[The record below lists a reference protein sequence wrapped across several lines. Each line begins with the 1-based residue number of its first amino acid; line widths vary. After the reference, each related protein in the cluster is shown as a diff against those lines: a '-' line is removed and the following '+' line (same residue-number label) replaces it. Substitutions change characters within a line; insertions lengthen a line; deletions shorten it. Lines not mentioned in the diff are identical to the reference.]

1 MAPQQS
7 ADRAEYEAEQR
18 AKRQQSD
25 GTYYGSTT
33 TGATPQTPVRPAQ
46 PVYTGG
52 TPTSTSG
59 YSPPPQPQPTYYG
72 GTPTSQT
79 GYAPPPGPP
88 PVYTGGTPTAPYRAV
103 NPTAYASGVVYE
115 ITDLRPEEDYSAE
128 GAYQRA
134 LDAVEWD
141 TRQEYYSR
149 YGFDPLQPPNP
160 REYSNILRARRA
172 NALRYIVENIP
183 DTLDRYPTLT
193 QALAERDL
201 DPDEYRKLVNLAE
214 LDNAYQAFLN
224 NPDPQAR
231 TNILLTMNPVQRAA
245 FIDYNQA
252 QLQEAA
258 DYANSLR
265 GQMGEDWNTFW
276 EFRVAPIL
284 DGLMWLNE
292 NSQQTYRALTVSLQD
307 ARDVILSGPD
317 TPGFSEAW
325 GRFITGV
332 FPVANVGYAIENW
345 SKVAPGVYDKEGVD
359 TLRAEYGDMAVD
371 AILRWEELKADG
383 KPNPWDRWF
392 MEYAGTPAQDVVR
405 KLTSLKDADPKLLEL
420 ASKVD
425 SYNMGNTGM
434 VALGAMGLPDD
445 WRGSAGWDAAAATL
459 NVVGTVALD
468 PTNYILGGIS
478 VARSARYSLYKWSNA
493 PGLEESFKMSRTR
506 MMFDSIGDEVARM
519 ENLDPT
525 QRAIVRDV
533 LRRSNE
539 AQLPPQVIDELVG
552 FTRTLPDGSKQY
564 VGFSK
569 TLPDGTVQRGI
580 RNADDAYQYFMSKM
594 VAENILAGVGFGDK
608 FGTVWE
614 QIARA
619 SNSARRY
626 PISPGKSI
634 AGVARD
640 KFRMF
645 AALHNPSNR
654 HFARKLADEVADLDD
669 PVAVA
674 QYLESNGIKFGADR
688 GRVPR
693 FQNDLLSGSAIYG
706 NRYADRTFWAR
717 LDRFMRLGAKAP
729 FPDVMYM
736 ADGRDAGLVYK
747 WARSFLS
754 RQDAAFISDVWRNA
768 GSEAVRKQIFNGL
781 VKTHTGA
788 VGVQVRTP
796 GADWRAFLPE
806 TVRGGTYSPTLR
818 MRRDENGM
826 FVWDRT
832 PSDLAK
838 VEDEVAEFQTTAESL
853 MHGTTRNFE
862 TFKAGV
868 PNRRNKQNSGVFY
881 FTEDREVANRWGP
894 DRTIAV
900 VEPDNV
906 GGTLGDFDY
915 LEYVELDDA
924 GKAAMDADLREYV
937 LSRTGK
943 DPKFVMVDPD
953 TGDWVPAT
961 IDDLNIERLYD
972 YEFGRIKYPDARVI
986 ETTVYG
992 KTIDLV
998 PPRDRIITRPN
1009 HEASEFEKWLT
1020 AKSPAELEF
1029 LKNKFNLDVADS
1041 NTWERGRD
1049 RIREWGMGYS
1059 HERDT
1064 AFHQWMRDNGYG
1076 KAKVVDAYESGF
1088 VSYMALPEMIAYG
1101 SNDPVAAFKASR
1113 QAAVSQS
1120 QVDDIVDMK
1129 PSKFGDNDLPLHLW
1143 QTSDWVQMPN
1153 FAAIEEAG
1161 VKVGMIQSL
1170 MGATHGKIAQQIVDA
1185 WSLLNLAGPRY
1196 FMRNAIEDYAFYAMT
1211 SGRFLNAYKGRR
1223 FSTVF
1228 REARGRPL
1236 GIVNRKLRP
1245 AIRGIEARV
1254 AGRPL
1259 PQDPPGLQTQWA
1271 FLRDHMTD
1279 VDKRRAAAAAK
1290 KGDLRPM
1297 RELIALA
1304 MARSKLTLWSAANE
1318 EDLLDFV
1325 TEHGAKLLDEA
1336 AEVAGYG
1343 ASGMFPYATTGPGAT
1358 VEFKAFRGGKITY
1371 PTKQWGDVAPQ
1382 MENQNGLLQWQA
1394 RILGAADRDGSI
1406 GKIVIGNLDQPDSEL
1421 VRMVAQAIREDKVWG
1436 YKSRLAAFSVKG
1448 VSEEEFAQRYITD
1461 VRNLFARPDGSL
1473 NRELWDLVAPFDPAR
1488 GRRNVRG
1495 WKDGGPTVSLG
1506 DLKAVPR
1513 DQRPLSV
1520 LGKSSEG
1527 VPEVVTVSEFD
1538 KWWMIMG
1545 EQYARFSREPVFL
1558 GNYLEQRRILRPY
1571 EEQMRERYG
1580 SEAARRKASDLAT
1593 DRAYALMLSYTDN
1606 PMNRTILAWNA
1617 RNVARYYRAT
1627 EDFVRRVL
1635 RVGKNYPQGLW
1646 KVALTYDALQD
1657 TGFIY
1662 KDEYGEDYFVFPGSE
1677 AVLETMN
1684 TVMSAMS
1691 FGVLDG
1697 RSVLMQMDPVSY
1709 ELRGYVKF
1717 LTPSADLNS
1726 TIPTF
1731 SSPIAALGVSTVT
1744 ALFPQ
1749 FEDLE
1754 SLLLGRYS
1762 EGAAFWETALPGH
1775 VVRAWATIDRDERMS
1790 AYSAAFKDAV
1800 QVSMAAGAAPAYDP
1814 DNPERYAKEWEK
1826 YGQEIGN
1833 LATTMLLARFATGIF
1848 LPTSG
1853 RITAKDVTD
1862 YIREGGPLTMDAAW
1876 RGLAQSYAEKG
1887 SQNPWADAMTEYVE
1901 TFGMSSIPFTMST
1914 REAGGQ
1920 FSDPVERLTTY
1931 QTTKAGEQWIMDNR
1945 DLVEGDYRTGALWLL
1960 PREGEYS
1967 PWVNQALVGMGVASP
1982 KEYDDFFAESQN
1994 VIGRWVLYS
2003 EMDVIDR
2010 EVAGLKQQYFDAVQ
2024 AGDTASADELW
2035 TQIRFIDNDRRSA
2048 TRDLIIKD
2056 YPTLPRDEMDLTSG
2070 ARVALM
2076 NENIRPML
2084 DYIQNE
2090 RDQDPDPIMRNMI
2103 QAVATFDAYLARINL
2118 IEGSTDAEDEMKRM
2132 LTIEGQQML
2141 DGIAER
2147 DLNTRIFVDRIL
2159 IPLMTDP
2166 NYVQPTTAAQMAV
2179 GAP

>member
-1 MAPQQS
+1 
-7 ADRAEYEAEQR
+7 
-18 AKRQQSD
+18 
-25 GTYYGSTT
+25 
-33 TGATPQTPVRPAQ
+33 
-46 PVYTGG
+46 
-52 TPTSTSG
+52 
-59 YSPPPQPQPTYYG
+59 
-72 GTPTSQT
+72 
-79 GYAPPPGPP
+79 
-88 PVYTGGTPTAPYRAV
+88 
-103 NPTAYASGVVYE
+103 
-115 ITDLRPEEDYSAE
+115 
-128 GAYQRA
+128 
-134 LDAVEWD
+134 
-141 TRQEYYSR
+141 
-149 YGFDPLQPPNP
+149 
-160 REYSNILRARRA
+160 
-172 NALRYIVENIP
+172 
-183 DTLDRYPTLT
+183 
-193 QALAERDL
+193 
-201 DPDEYRKLVNLAE
+201 
-214 LDNAYQAFLN
+214 
-224 NPDPQAR
+224 
-231 TNILLTMNPVQRAA
+231 
-245 FIDYNQA
+245 
-252 QLQEAA
+252 
-258 DYANSLR
+258 
-265 GQMGEDWNTFW
+265 
-276 EFRVAPIL
+276 
-284 DGLMWLNE
+284 
-292 NSQQTYRALTVSLQD
+292 
-307 ARDVILSGPD
+307 
-317 TPGFSEAW
+317 
-325 GRFITGV
+325 
-332 FPVANVGYAIENW
+332 
-345 SKVAPGVYDKEGVD
+345 
-359 TLRAEYGDMAVD
+359 
-371 AILRWEELKADG
+371 
-383 KPNPWDRWF
+383 
-392 MEYAGTPAQDVVR
+392 
-405 KLTSLKDADPKLLEL
+405 
-420 ASKVD
+420 
-425 SYNMGNTGM
+425 
-434 VALGAMGLPDD
+434 
-445 WRGSAGWDAAAATL
+445 
-459 NVVGTVALD
+459 
-468 PTNYILGGIS
+468 
-478 VARSARYSLYKWSNA
+478 
-493 PGLEESFKMSRTR
+493 
-506 MMFDSIGDEVARM
+506 
-519 ENLDPT
+519 
-525 QRAIVRDV
+525 
-533 LRRSNE
+533 
-539 AQLPPQVIDELVG
+539 
-552 FTRTLPDGSKQY
+552 
-564 VGFSK
+564 
-569 TLPDGTVQRGI
+569 
-580 RNADDAYQYFMSKM
+580 
-594 VAENILAGVGFGDK
+594 
-608 FGTVWE
+608 
-614 QIARA
+614 
-619 SNSARRY
+619 
-626 PISPGKSI
+626 
-634 AGVARD
+634 
-640 KFRMF
+640 
-645 AALHNPSNR
+645 
-654 HFARKLADEVADLDD
+654 
-669 PVAVA
+669 
-674 QYLESNGIKFGADR
+674 
-688 GRVPR
+688 
-693 FQNDLLSGSAIYG
+693 
-706 NRYADRTFWAR
+706 
-717 LDRFMRLGAKAP
+717 
-729 FPDVMYM
+729 
-736 ADGRDAGLVYK
+736 
-747 WARSFLS
+747 
-754 RQDAAFISDVWRNA
+754 
-768 GSEAVRKQIFNGL
+768 
-781 VKTHTGA
+781 
-788 VGVQVRTP
+788 
-796 GADWRAFLPE
+796 
-806 TVRGGTYSPTLR
+806 
-818 MRRDENGM
+818 
-826 FVWDRT
+826 
-832 PSDLAK
+832 
-838 VEDEVAEFQTTAESL
+838 
-853 MHGTTRNFE
+853 
-862 TFKAGV
+862 
-868 PNRRNKQNSGVFY
+868 
-881 FTEDREVANRWGP
+881 
-894 DRTIAV
+894 
-900 VEPDNV
+900 
-906 GGTLGDFDY
+906 
-915 LEYVELDDA
+915 
-924 GKAAMDADLREYV
+924 
-937 LSRTGK
+937 
-943 DPKFVMVDPD
+943 
-953 TGDWVPAT
+953 
-961 IDDLNIERLYD
+961 
-972 YEFGRIKYPDARVI
+972 
-986 ETTVYG
+986 
-992 KTIDLV
+992 
-998 PPRDRIITRPN
+998 
-1009 HEASEFEKWLT
+1009 
-1020 AKSPAELEF
+1020 
-1029 LKNKFNLDVADS
+1029 
-1041 NTWERGRD
+1041 
-1049 RIREWGMGYS
+1049 
-1059 HERDT
+1059 
-1064 AFHQWMRDNGYG
+1064 
-1076 KAKVVDAYESGF
+1076 
-1088 VSYMALPEMIAYG
+1088 
-1101 SNDPVAAFKASR
+1101 
-1113 QAAVSQS
+1113 
-1120 QVDDIVDMK
+1120 
-1129 PSKFGDNDLPLHLW
+1129 
-1143 QTSDWVQMPN
+1143 
-1153 FAAIEEAG
+1153 
-1161 VKVGMIQSL
+1161 
-1170 MGATHGKIAQQIVDA
+1170 
-1185 WSLLNLAGPRY
+1185 
-1196 FMRNAIEDYAFYAMT
+1196 
-1211 SGRFLNAYKGRR
+1211 
-1223 FSTVF
+1223 
-1228 REARGRPL
+1228 
-1236 GIVNRKLRP
+1236 
-1245 AIRGIEARV
+1245 
-1254 AGRPL
+1254 
-1259 PQDPPGLQTQWA
+1259 
-1271 FLRDHMTD
+1271 MTD

-1358 VEFKAFRGGKITY
+1358 VEFVTFRGGKITY

-1495 WKDGGPTVSLG
+1495 WKDGGPTVSLN

-1520 LGKSSEG
+1520 LGKSSDG

-1580 SEAARRKASDLAT
+1580 SEIARRKASDLAT

-1697 RSVLMQMDPVSY
+1697 RSVLIQMDPVSY

-1762 EGAAFWETALPGH
+1762 EGAAFWETLLPGH
-1775 VVRAWATIDRDERMS
+1775 LGRAWATVDRDERMS

-1862 YIREGGPLTMDAAW
+1862 YIRVGGPLTMDAAW

-1982 KEYDDFFAESQN
+1982 KEYDEFFAESQN

-2056 YPTLPRDEMDLTSG
+2056 YPTLPRDEMELTSG

-2166 NYVQPTTAAQMAV
+2166 NYVQPPTAAQMAV